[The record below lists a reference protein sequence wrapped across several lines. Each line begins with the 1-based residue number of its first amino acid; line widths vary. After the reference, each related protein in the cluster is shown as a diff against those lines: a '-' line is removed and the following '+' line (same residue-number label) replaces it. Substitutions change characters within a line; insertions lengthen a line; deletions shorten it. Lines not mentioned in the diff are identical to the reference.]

1 MLSACPTHAAVQKL
15 KPSSIHVPLILP
27 EQELC
32 QCSHTDK
39 PLLHKTLAMLSLHNQ
54 YKKKNQCLKHPQ
66 KCSHDTSKLDLVKL
80 PGFTV
85 GCSGQKHL
93 HWTDVQG
100 PQAKAQNKLMGTT
113 ENPSATTEQIH

>member
-54 YKKKNQCLKHPQ
+54 YKKKISASNTHRNA
-66 KCSHDTSKLDLVKL
+66 LVTL
-80 PGFTV
+80 
-85 GCSGQKHL
+85 
-93 HWTDVQG
+93 
-100 PQAKAQNKLMGTT
+100 QNL
-113 ENPSATTEQIH
+113 I